1 MQDLIE
7 IVEDLETLAELEG
20 TPGFWMAFEDIAP
33 KWQERKRQAEE
44 EMERQFTLDFMENVP
59 V

>member
-1 MQDLIE
+1 MQDLLE

-33 KWQERKRQAEE
+33 KWQERKLKAEE
-44 EMERQFTLDFMENVP
+44 EAERQMAMLFD
-59 V
+59 